1 MPETALL
8 VVALAVVGAAVLW
21 PLRSG
26 SVEPTTM
33 DDDRDA
39 ADLRHRAALE
49 ALRDVEADRRAGS
62 LDDDAYALE
71 RAEAEERAAATR
83 GAAEV
88 PPVAVDPPSHG
99 RGRRAAVLLAATIG
113 LVVVGASL
121 LPNSGVANSTV
132 RNEALAEAQ
141 LREAERQAR
150 IGELLDALA
159 EDEENP
165 ETLSDLAD
173 LYLSGTTR
181 DDLSVAATLLR
192 GLIDLEPDRADA
204 YERII
209 GAYLRAGD
217 HGNARAALDAY
228 EVRPTADPAEIA
240 FYDGIIALR
249 GENDPAAAVDAFDR
263 FLELAPG
270 DPRAA
275 MIEGLR
281 DEAAAA
287 ED

>member
-8 VVALAVVGAAVLW
+8 ALALIAAGAAVLW
-21 PLRSG
+21 PLRTGVLEETSL
-26 SVEPTTM
+26 
-33 DDDRDA
+33 DDDREA

-62 LDDDAYALE
+62 LDDDAYAVE
-71 RAEAEERAAATR
+71 RAEAEERAAMTSAD
-83 GAAEV
+83 GE
-88 PPVAVDPPSHG
+88 PPRVAVGRALHG
-99 RGRRAAVLLAATIG
+99 RGGRAAVLLAAAIG
-113 LVVVGASL
+113 LAVLGASL
-121 LPNSGVANSTV
+121 VPASGVANSTV
-132 RNEALAEAQ
+132 RNVALAEAQ
-141 LREAERQAR
+141 LREAERQER
-150 IGELLDALA
+150 IGELLEALA
-159 EDEENP
+159 EDGENP

-192 GLIDLEPDRADA
+192 GLIDLDPDRADA

-228 EVRPTADPAEIA
+228 AATPTADPAEVA

-249 GENDPAAAVDAFDR
+249 GEDDAAAAVDAFSR
-263 FLELAPG
+263 FLELAPD

-275 MIEGLR
+275 MVEGLR
-281 DEAAAA
+281 DEAAAG
-287 ED
+287 E

>member
-1 MPETALL
+1 MPEIILL
-8 VVALAVVGAAVLW
+8 AMALAIAGAAVLW

-26 SVEPTTM
+26 SAQPASA

-39 ADLRHRAALE
+39 AELRHRAALE

-62 LDDDAYALE
+62 LDDDAYAIA
-71 RAEAEERAAATR
+71 RAEAEERAAATL
-83 GAAEV
+83 APAE
-88 PPVAVDPPSHG
+88 PPPTVVDPSAHARAR
-99 RGRRAAVLLAATIG
+99 RGAVLLAATIG
-113 LVVVGASL
+113 LTVVGASM
-121 LPNSGVANSTV
+121 LPGTGVANSTV

-150 IGELLDALA
+150 IAELLEALA
-159 EDEENP
+159 DDGENP
-165 ETLSDLAD
+165 ETLSELAD
-173 LYLSGTTR
+173 LYLAGTTR

-228 EVRPTADPAEIA
+228 EAAPTADPAEIA
-240 FYDGIIALR
+240 FFDGIIALR
-249 GENDPAAAVDAFDR
+249 GERDPAAAVAAFDR
-263 FLELAPG
+263 FLELAPD

-287 ED
+287 D